1 MWLPTPIYERLP
13 HTLLLV
19 GLLFM
24 STVMYLG
31 MDHPQTPLYFGAGF
45 FCCLWSL
52 FIFEM
57 RLRNRKREP
66 RQGAPAHESGSGPSG
81 VADDG

>member
-1 MWLPTPIYERLP
+1 MWLPTPVYERLP
-13 HTLLLV
+13 HSLLLV

-31 MDHPQTPLYFGAGF
+31 IEHPQTPIYFGAGF

-52 FIFEM
+52 VIFEM
-57 RLRNRKREP
+57 RLRSRKPVERVSTGED
-66 RQGAPAHESGSGPSG
+66 SGSGQDSEP
-81 VADDG
+81 AA

>member
-1 MWLPTPIYERLP
+1 MWLPTPVYERLP
-13 HTLLLV
+13 HVLLLV

-31 MDHPQTPLYFGAGF
+31 VSHPQTPIYFGAGF

-52 FIFEM
+52 VIFEM
-57 RLRNRKREP
+57 RLRSRQP
-66 RQGAPAHESGSGPSG
+66 RQRSDVPQDTTAEQDSEPAS
-81 VADDG
+81 

>member
-1 MWLPTPIYERLP
+1 MWLPTPVYERLP
-13 HTLLLV
+13 HSLLLV

-31 MDHPQTPLYFGAGF
+31 IEHPQTPVYFGAGF

-52 FIFEM
+52 VIFEM
-57 RLRNRKREP
+57 RLRSRKPVQRADSGE
-66 RQGAPAHESGSGPSG
+66 ESGSGQDSEP
-81 VADDG
+81 AA